1 MAPGVETFFSPGSTG
16 GRGGPRSRQAYDAWR
31 SSIDATQKQMV
42 EGRGQIDV
50 KVHAP
55 AGTTVDASSSGIFQ
69 KTNIERN
76 VQMQPANSGPQ
87 DVVGGGVQ

>member
-1 MAPGVETFFSPGSTG
+1 
-16 GRGGPRSRQAYDAWR
+16 
-31 SSIDATQKQMV
+31 MV